1 MAKAEILNLLENKKL
16 NIDLMKEIFNV
27 PSPSG
32 FTHHAIDFLDNYISK
47 LGYKTSRN
55 QKGNLIVE
63 VEGKTTNTLGLSAHV
78 DTLGLMV
85 RSIRGDGHLSF
96 TTVGG
101 ILLPTVDGEYC
112 TVHTRDGKTYS
123 GTILSTSPSVHV
135 YSDSRTKGRDI
146 NNMYIR
152 LDEVVNS
159 KNDTLKLGIGNGDFV
174 TIDPKFT
181 YTSSGYIKTRFL
193 DDKASVFV
201 LVELLKLLKEEN
213 IVPTDNLRIIFS
225 TYEEVGHGAAN
236 IPSID
241 KLLVIDMGCIGL
253 DLSCTEH
260 QVSICA
266 KDSSGPYD
274 YKMTSELIQLAKDN
288 ELNYAVDVYPF
299 YGSDG
304 SAALSAGND
313 IKAALIG
320 AGIHASHGMER
331 THYEGLLN
339 TLKLVLLYITK

>member
-1 MAKAEILNLLENKKL
+1 MGKAEILKLLENKKL
-16 NIDLMKEIFNV
+16 NIDLMRQIFDV

-32 FTHHAIDFLDNYISK
+32 FTHHAIDFLDDYISK

-63 VEGKTTNTLGLSAHV
+63 VPGKTSNTLGLSAHV

-85 RSIRGDGHLSF
+85 RAIRGDGHLSF

-135 YSDSRTKGRDI
+135 YSDSRTKGRDM

-193 DDKASVFV
+193 DDKASVF
-201 LVELLKLLKEEN
+201 
-213 IVPTDNLRIIFS
+213 IFRDFPCN
-225 TYEEVGHGAAN
+225 G
-236 IPSID
+236 
-241 KLLVIDMGCIGL
+241 KIG
-253 DLSCTEH
+253 S
-260 QVSICA
+260 
-266 KDSSGPYD
+266 
-274 YKMTSELIQLAKDN
+274 
-288 ELNYAVDVYPF
+288 
-299 YGSDG
+299 
-304 SAALSAGND
+304 
-313 IKAALIG
+313 
-320 AGIHASHGMER
+320 
-331 THYEGLLN
+331 
-339 TLKLVLLYITK
+339 